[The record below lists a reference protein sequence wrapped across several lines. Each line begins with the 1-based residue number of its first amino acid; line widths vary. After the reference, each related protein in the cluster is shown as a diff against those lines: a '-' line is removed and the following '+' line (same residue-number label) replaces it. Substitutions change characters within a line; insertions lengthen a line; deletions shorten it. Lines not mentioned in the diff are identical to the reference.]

1 MYLTWKN
8 DNPYFEKKKC
18 KMIFIIFC
26 AYLPPTLNTIYKLC
40 RILEYRRLRPQ
51 KYAYIM
57 KQQKDNNYILK

>member
-1 MYLTWKN
+1 MYVTWKK

-40 RILEYRRLRPQ
+40 RILEYSAATAPA
-51 KYAYIM
+51 KICIYHETA
-57 KQQKDNNYILK
+57 KG